1 MSNIDWSKAPE
12 GTTHHHPQTELIT
25 EHWYREG
32 FFCNVGFEMHG
43 WQKDISPLQSGQYQE
58 RPSEEKSVAAELC
71 SFAPSRDDFALAAMQ
86 AMLTRHPS
94 TSPKLTALEA
104 YALADAML
112 AERAK

>member
-12 GTTHHHPQTELIT
+12 GTTHTDRTNTVWFKFEPDGTCWYATSSGDWLRNGCALSDYAPGELI
-25 EHWYREG
+25 
-32 FFCNVGFEMHG
+32 
-43 WQKDISPLQSGQYQE
+43 E
-58 RPSEEKSVAAELC
+58 RPSEIREMLVESRY
-71 SFAPSRDDFALAAMQ
+71 PSRDDFALAAMQ

-94 TSPKLTALEA
+94 NSPKLTAMEA